1 MDLLTQ
7 GLVGGVMAQS
17 LATKAEKKIATLVG
31 VVAGLLADADIL
43 IRSSSDPLLTI
54 EYHRHFTHSLVFI
67 PVGAAIAM
75 LLLWPFLRRHLSARR
90 LYLFSLAGYS
100 MSGVLDAFTSY
111 GTHLFWPFSDERV
124 ALNIISIVD
133 PVFTLILL
141 VTLLTGLRLGNRKMA
156 FAGLLLCMMYLGV
169 GFVQLQ
175 RAGQVAEDLR
185 EKRGHLAVQSVVK
198 PTLANLVL
206 WRSVYIHGDRIHV
219 DAIRVGLFDTG
230 KVIEGESVTRFS
242 LDKDLPQLDESSV
255 LYKDILRFLSFSD
268 GYVGFDPMQAN
279 VLGDIRYSMLPVS
292 ARPLWGIV
300 IDPDSPQVHADY
312 QFFRDSSQ
320 AVRDTFKDLLFD
332 RHTVEES
339 GADSKTVP

>member
-1 MDLLTQ
+1 MDILTQ
-7 GLVGGVMAQS
+7 GLVGGVLAQS
-17 LATKAEKKIATLVG
+17 LARKNERKIATLVG

-43 IRSSSDPLLTI
+43 IRSSSDPLLNI

-75 LLLWPFLRRHLSARR
+75 LLLWPFVRRHLSAGR

-100 MSGVLDAFTSY
+100 MSGALDAFTSY

-141 VTLLTGLRLGNRKMA
+141 VTLI
-156 FAGLLLCMMYLGV
+156 AGLITGRRQIAYAGLALCMMYLGM

-185 EKRGHLAVQSVVK
+185 DKRGHLAMQSVVK

-206 WRSVYIHGDRIHV
+206 WRSVYIHEDRIHV
-219 DAIRVGLFDTG
+219 DAIRVGLFDA
-230 KVIEGESVTRFS
+230 VRVFEGESVARFS
-242 LDKDLPQLDESSV
+242 LDRDLPQLDESSV
-255 LYKDILRFLSFSD
+255 LYADIVRFLSFSD
-268 GYVGFDPMQAN
+268 GYVALDPMQAN
-279 VLGDIRYSMLPVS
+279 VVGDIRYSMLPVS

-300 IDPDSPQVHADY
+300 IDPDKPQVHADY
-312 QFFRDSSQ
+312 RFFRDSGPS
-320 AVRDTFKDLLFD
+320 VRETFLNLLLD
-332 RHTVEES
+332 
-339 GADSKTVP
+339 

>member
-1 MDLLTQ
+1 MDILTQ
-7 GLVGGVMAQS
+7 GLVGGVLAQS
-17 LATKAEKKIATLVG
+17 LARKNERNIATLVG

-43 IRSSSDPLLTI
+43 IRSSSDPLLNI

-75 LLLWPFLRRHLSARR
+75 LLLWPFVHRHLSAGR

-100 MSGVLDAFTSY
+100 MSGALDAFTSY

-141 VTLLTGLRLGNRKMA
+141 VTLLTGLQLGQRKVA
-156 FAGLLLCMMYLGV
+156 FAGLFLCMMYLGM

-185 EKRGHLAVQSVVK
+185 DKRGHLAMQSVVK

-206 WRSVYIHGDRIHV
+206 WRSVYIHEDRIHV
-219 DAIRVGLFDTG
+219 DAIRVGLFDAG
-230 KVIEGESVTRFS
+230 RVFEGESVARFS
-242 LDKDLPQLDESSV
+242 LDRDLPQLDESSV
-255 LYKDILRFLSFSD
+255 LYADIVRFLSFSD
-268 GYVGFDPMQAN
+268 GYVALDPVQAN

-300 IDPDSPQVHADY
+300 IDPDRPQVHADY
-312 QFFRDSSQ
+312 RFFRDSSPS
-320 AVRDTFKDLLFD
+320 VRETFLKLLLD
-332 RHTVEES
+332 Q
-339 GADSKTVP
+339 